1 MSTTSH
7 IPLIS
12 SIEAYNAHIQIA
24 PPAFPDFD
32 IKSFEENMKTVKL
45 SMKPFR
51 IQFFQLAI
59 LTSGGGEVSADGKL
73 MELEDYSLFVQLP
86 GQIITW
92 DVPPNWKGYY
102 ISLKES
108 FYTVQVE
115 GFRGL
120 YHLPYFKEYSPAITL
135 EEPDA
140 EKLLGIFS
148 EIHKA
153 VKEKG
158 PHSLAIIKSY
168 LNNLLTLSIPSFE
181 NNLKN
186 SLPANATRSLGEQ
199 FKILVHKDINEKVG
213 RYDAE
218 PLKATS
224 IAEKLFVSP
233 KYLSEKVKKEIGV
246 TPTYYIQNAL
256 IQEAQKLIHS
266 TDLQVQEIAYQ
277 LGFQDASYFNRLF
290 RKMTGTS
297 PGKLRQN

>member
-1 MSTTSH
+1 MSISSH
-7 IPLIS
+7 IPVIS
-12 SIEAYNAHIQIA
+12 SIQEYNSHIKIA
-24 PPAFPDFD
+24 PPVFPDFD
-32 IKSFEENMKTVKL
+32 IKSFEENMETVRL

-59 LTSGGGEVSADGKL
+59 LTSGGGEVSADGKVL
-73 MELEDYSLFVQLP
+73 DLTDYSFFVQLP

-92 DVPPNWKGYY
+92 DVPPDWQGYY

-120 YHLPYFKEYSPAITL
+120 YDLPYFKEYSPAISL
-135 EEPDA
+135 EMSDA
-140 EKLLGIFS
+140 EKLLDIFS
-148 EIHKA
+148 SIHKV

-158 PHSLAIIKSY
+158 PHSVAIIKSY
-168 LNNLLTLSIPSFE
+168 LNNLLTFSIPPFE
-181 NNLKN
+181 KGQQT
-186 SLPANATRSLGEQ
+186 SIPANTTRSLGEQ
-199 FKILVHKDINEKVG
+199 FKILVHKNIYEKVV

-218 PLKATS
+218 PLRATS

-246 TPTYYIQNAL
+246 TPTFYIQNAL
-256 IQEAQKLIHS
+256 IQEAQKLIYS

-290 RKMTGTS
+290 RKMTGIS

>member
-1 MSTTSH
+1 M
-7 IPLIS
+7 
-12 SIEAYNAHIQIA
+12 E
-24 PPAFPDFD
+24 
-32 IKSFEENMKTVKL
+32 TVRL
-45 SMKPFR
+45 SMTPFR

-59 LTSGGGEVSADGKL
+59 LTSGGGEVSADGKVWDL
-73 MELEDYSLFVQLP
+73 TDYSFFVQLP

-92 DVPPNWKGYY
+92 DVPPDWQGYY

-120 YHLPYFKEYSPAITL
+120 YDLPYFKEYSPAISL
-135 EEPDA
+135 EKSDA
-140 EKLLGIFS
+140 EKLLDIFS
-148 EIHKA
+148 SIHKA

-168 LNNLLTLSIPSFE
+168 LNNLLTFSIPPFE
-181 NNLKN
+181 KGQQT
-186 SLPANATRSLGEQ
+186 SIPANTTRSLGEQ
-199 FKILVHKDINEKVG
+199 FKILVHKDIYEKVG
-213 RYDAE
+213 KHDAE

-233 KYLSEKVKKEIGV
+233 KYLAEKVKKEIGV
-246 TPTYYIQNAL
+246 TPTFYIQNAL